1 MKIMKKFIQ
10 KALACLMALAVV
22 LTVAALPLQ
31 TANAATKGVKIYFQN
46 NQGWSK
52 VNAYIWQ
59 GSGPVSGT
67 SAWPGATMT
76 KVSGTDNWY
85 ELTYT
90 GTSKFNVIFNDG
102 AAKPKQTANHTPADL
117 AADKDAYWF
126 TPSNETSSND
136 NGLTPAGAAVTVS
149 TTAPAGFP
157 AAASSTPSK
166 ASSISSKASSASS
179 AAPASSGTKDSSPK
193 TGDSGSPAAVAVTG
207 TAALGCLIAVLAR
220 KKAKA

>member
-10 KALACLMALAVV
+10 KALACMMALAVV
-22 LTVAALPLQ
+22 LTVSALPLQ
-31 TANAATKGVKIYFQN
+31 TANAATTGVKIYFQN
-46 NQGWSK
+46 NQGWDK

-67 SAWPGATMT
+67 SAWPGAVMT

-90 GTSKFNVIFNDG
+90 GTSKFNVIFNNG
-102 AAKPKQTANHTPADL
+102 AATPKQTANHTPADL
-117 AADKDAYWF
+117 ATDKDAYWF
-126 TPSNETSSND
+126 TPSNESASSN
-136 NGLTPAGAAVTVS
+136 AYGASGVAVTVS

-166 ASSISSKASSASS
+166 ASSVSS
-179 AAPASSGTKDSSPK
+179 AASASSGTKDSSPK
-193 TGDSGSPAAVAVTG
+193 TGDSGSPAAVAVAG